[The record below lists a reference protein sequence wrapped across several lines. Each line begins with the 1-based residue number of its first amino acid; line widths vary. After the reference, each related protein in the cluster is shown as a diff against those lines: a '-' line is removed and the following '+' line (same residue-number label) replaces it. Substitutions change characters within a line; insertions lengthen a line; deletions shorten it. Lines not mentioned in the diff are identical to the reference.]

1 MGDEAG
7 GGAAK
12 KEINVFKYI
21 EQRVATTFP
30 ALVGPK
36 FTAKYA
42 TEQNEYVHICSFVV
56 MMSSMCDF
64 DHAALLVLCLV

>member
-7 GGAAK
+7 GAGAK
-12 KEINVFKYI
+12 KEINVYKYI

-42 TEQNEYVHICSFVV
+42 TEQNEYVQLVSFDLI
-56 MMSSMCDF
+56 MPSM
-64 DHAALLVLCLV
+64 VQY

>member
-1 MGDEAG
+1 MGDNSADA
-7 GGAAK
+7 AAK
-12 KEINVFKYI
+12 KAEVNPFKYI

-42 TEQNEYVHICSFVV
+42 TEHNEYVMRSLFLTL
-56 MMSSMCDF
+56 S
-64 DHAALLVLCLV
+64 

>member
-7 GGAAK
+7 GATGAK

-42 TEQNEYVHICSFVV
+42 TEQNECVQTVIMTSQCSL
-56 MMSSMCDF
+56 SRC
-64 DHAALLVLCLV
+64 